1 MSRATRAVN
10 SKDAHILV
18 QSPAVTLPIEYFE
31 GPATYVGTLHG
42 QPANGTGIFESTL
55 GLYRDWELVD
65 VLSNSV
71 AHLPASSFSSSGP
84 NASTLRGLVDGVRV
98 YINSDPLKDNR
109 VAARIYLENK
119 VRPALGTLVNAGD
132 KATMF
137 EILDD
142 LESSFTLVLQ
152 F

>member
-1 MSRATRAVN
+1 
-10 SKDAHILV
+10 
-18 QSPAVTLPIEYFE
+18 
-31 GPATYVGTLHG
+31 
-42 QPANGTGIFESTL
+42 
-55 GLYRDWELVD
+55 
-65 VLSNSV
+65 
-71 AHLPASSFSSSGP
+71 
-84 NASTLRGLVDGVRV
+84 V

-109 VAARIYLENK
+109 VAAGIYLENK
-119 VRPALGTLVNAGD
+119 VRPALGTLVNARD